1 MHASDHHFIA
11 QTSEF
16 RRLLPWCYRR
26 QKLHYCCTAVTPQQV
41 TPSLWYYRKIH
52 WENPWY

>member
-26 QKLHYCCTAVTPQQV
+26 QKLHYCCTAV
-41 TPSLWYYRKIH
+41 
-52 WENPWY
+52 